1 MTFDT
6 QKAPAFVDHQTE
18 ESPFDFGA
26 WTTDFSAP
34 AKLATRQVGF
44 VTLVG
49 AGPGDADLLTVRAVR
64 AIAEA
69 EVVLT
74 DYLVGEDVLRLA
86 RADAEII
93 SVGKAKGRH
102 SKTQA
107 EINALIVHHARR
119 GLNVVR
125 LKGGDPFMFGR
136 GGEEI
141 DCLRASGIRC
151 EVVPGITAAAAAA
164 ASLQIPLTHRDFART
179 VTFLS
184 GHAPGDTA
192 PDFGGLDFKAL
203 KAGGSTLAVYMGV
216 STAHL
221 LGAHLIAEG
230 WSEATPVI
238 AVERAS
244 QADERRVATTLDVLA
259 EKTSELALKG
269 PAVLLIGEVAGLAP
283 AGDVEHVVQTVKNTP
298 VGSAFSLALQEMS
311 HA

>member
-1 MTFDT
+1 MT
-6 QKAPAFVDHQTE
+6 QTTVLPSGE
-18 ESPFDFGA
+18 IEVSPFDFSA
-26 WTTDFSAP
+26 WTHDFSNAAAEKRSP
-34 AKLATRQVGF
+34 GQ

-64 AIAEA
+64 AIQEA
-69 EVVLT
+69 DVILT
-74 DYLVGEDVLRLA
+74 DFLVGDGVLDYA
-86 RADAEII
+86 HADAEIV

-107 EINALIVHHARR
+107 EINALIVAFARDGKR
-119 GLNVVR
+119 VVR

-141 DCLRASGIRC
+141 DILRASGIAC
-151 EVVPGITAAAAAA
+151 DVVPGITAAAAAA

-184 GHAPGDTA
+184 GHAPGDA
-192 PDFGGLDFKAL
+192 EPDFGGLDFKAL
-203 KAGGSTLAVYMGV
+203 KSGGTTLAIYMGV
-216 STAHL
+216 ATAHR

-230 WSEATPVI
+230 WSKATPVI

-244 QADERRVATTLDVLA
+244 QNSERRVVTTLDVLA
-259 EKTSELALKG
+259 TDDESLALKG
-269 PAVLLIGEVAGLAP
+269 PAVLLIGEVAGLTP
-283 AGDVEHVVQTVKNTP
+283 AGDVDHVFSKVEAART
-298 VGSAFSLALQEMS
+298 GSAFSLALEEMS